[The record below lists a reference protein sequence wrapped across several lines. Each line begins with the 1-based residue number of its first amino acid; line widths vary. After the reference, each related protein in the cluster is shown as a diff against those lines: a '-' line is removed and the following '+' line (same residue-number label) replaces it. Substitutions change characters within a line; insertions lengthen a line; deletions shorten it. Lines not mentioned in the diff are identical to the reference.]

1 MARRFQAPAVT
12 TDDTRGN
19 QPMSSALSQNLQD
32 EPLDGDGAQAAG
44 YSTYDVRPVPRVSI
58 QAFCMD
64 AETARTI
71 EAAGEDRRM
80 TKAHLKVHMGGIPGA
95 IEFYSQAPTP
105 NLIMLEAG
113 ANPSTLIP
121 ELDRLAEYCDS
132 GTKVVVIG
140 HLNDVALYREL
151 ISRGVSEYLV
161 SPVSILQV
169 IGAVGSLY
177 SDPQAEPLGRTVAFF
192 GVKGGAGASTIAH
205 NVAFGISRSFENE
218 VVLADLDLPFGTAGL
233 DYNQDPLQGVFEAVS
248 SPERLDETFLD
259 RILSR
264 CSEHLS
270 LLAAPASLERT
281 YDYADNSFDQLVDV
295 MRQGTPSIV
304 LDLPHSWNG
313 WVRHLLVAA
322 DEVVMVAEP
331 DLANLRNA
339 KNLVDT
345 LKQMRPNDHLPH
357 LVLNRVG
364 MPKRPEIKPDE
375 FAKALNLPVLAAIPF
390 DPHLFG
396 TAANNGQMIA
406 ELDGRHSV
414 NDLLNHVAQVVSGKV
429 DPRKSRRS
437 PLGALMGL
445 LKKSKGA

>member
-1 MARRFQAPAVT
+1 
-12 TDDTRGN
+12 
-19 QPMSSALSQNLQD
+19 MSSALSERLAD
-32 EPLDGDGAQAAG
+32 DVEDLPAG
-44 YSTYDVRPVPRVSI
+44 TPVSYQSHDVRPVPRISV

-64 AETARTI
+64 ADTARMI

-80 TKAHLKVHMGGIPGA
+80 TKAHVKVHMGGIPGA

-105 NLIMLEAG
+105 NLIILEAG
-113 ANPSTLIP
+113 ASVGSLIP
-121 ELDRLAEYCDS
+121 DLDRLAEYCDS
-132 GTKVVVIG
+132 GTKVIVIG
-140 HLNDVALYREL
+140 RVNDVSLYREL

-161 SPVSILQV
+161 APVSILQV
-169 IGAVGSLY
+169 IGAIGALY
-177 SDPQAEPLGRTVAFF
+177 GNPQAEPLGRTIAFF

-205 NVAFGISRSFENE
+205 NVAFGIARAYQNE

-248 SPERLDETFLD
+248 APERLDETFLD

-281 YDYADNSFDQLVDV
+281 YDYTDNSFDQLVDV

-304 LDLPHSWNG
+304 LDLPHAWNG
-313 WVRHLLVAA
+313 WVRHLLLTA

-339 KNLVDT
+339 KNLADT
-345 LKQMRPNDHLPH
+345 LRQLRPNDHAPH

-375 FAKALNLPVLAAIPF
+375 FAKALTLPVLASIPF

-406 ELDGRHSV
+406 ELDGRHAV
-414 NDLLNHVAQVVSGKV
+414 NELLNHVAQVVSGKSDV
-429 DPRKSRRS
+429 RKGRRS

-445 LKKSKGA
+445 LRKGKGA

>member
-1 MARRFQAPAVT
+1 
-12 TDDTRGN
+12 
-19 QPMSSALSQNLQD
+19 MSSALSERLADDVEDLPADTPVSYQ
-32 EPLDGDGAQAAG
+32 
-44 YSTYDVRPVPRVSI
+44 SHDVRPVPRISV

-64 AETARTI
+64 ADTARMI

-80 TKAHLKVHMGGIPGA
+80 TKAHVKVHMGGIPGA

-105 NLIMLEAG
+105 NLIILEAG
-113 ANPSTLIP
+113 ASVGSLIP
-121 ELDRLAEYCDS
+121 DLDRLAEYCDS
-132 GTKVVVIG
+132 GTKVIVIG
-140 HLNDVALYREL
+140 RVNDVSLYREL

-161 SPVSILQV
+161 APVSILQV
-169 IGAVGSLY
+169 IGAIGALY
-177 SDPQAEPLGRTVAFF
+177 GNPQAEPLGRTIAFF

-205 NVAFGISRSFENE
+205 NVAFGIARAYQNE

-248 SPERLDETFLD
+248 APERLDETFLD

-281 YDYADNSFDQLVDV
+281 YDYTDNSFDQLVDV

-304 LDLPHSWNG
+304 LDLPHAWNG
-313 WVRHLLVAA
+313 WVRHLLLTA

-339 KNLVDT
+339 KNLADT
-345 LKQMRPNDHLPH
+345 LRQLRPNDHAPH

-375 FAKALNLPVLAAIPF
+375 FAKALTLPVLASIPF

-406 ELDGRHSV
+406 ELDGRHAV
-414 NDLLNHVAQVVSGKV
+414 NELLNHVAQVVSGKSDV
-429 DPRKSRRS
+429 RKGRRS

-445 LKKSKGA
+445 LRKGKGA